1 MTRRRVLSEDERA
14 LWESVAKQA
23 RPLRKRTRLTKAET
37 VVTAE
42 PPPRTSAR
50 RSANE
55 SAPPPGKPAAMKPPP
70 SPPLVPLA
78 RRERAHLSRG
88 RIEIDARLDLHGM
101 TQARA
106 HGALLRFLQRAS
118 GDGLRFVLV
127 VTGKGNS
134 AAPRSERGVLR
145 RQVPEWL
152 SLPEFRAFV
161 IGFEEAHIGHGGGGA
176 LYVRVRRGR

>member
-1 MTRRRVLSEDERA
+1 MTRRRVLSADERA

-23 RPLRKRTRLTKAET
+23 RPLRGGKKKRVAKVE
-37 VVTAE
+37 VAE
-42 PPPRTSAR
+42 PSPPVVAR
-50 RSANE
+50 RRSEA
-55 SAPPPGKPAAMKPPP
+55 ATPPGQPVATKPP

-78 RRERAHLSRG
+78 RRERAHLVRG

-106 HGALLRFLQRAS
+106 HGALLRFLQRSS
-118 GDGLRFVLV
+118 GEGLRFVLV
-127 VTGKGNS
+127 VTGKGDRTGADS
-134 AAPRSERGVLR
+134 GRGVLR

-152 SLPEFRAFV
+152 SLPEFRALV
-161 IGFEEAHIGHGGGGA
+161 IGFEEAHIGHGGAGA